1 VGPLLIEAFRYHKW
15 ANLQLLD
22 ICSQLNDEQLKLTST
37 GTYGTIAATFLHLAA
52 AEQRYVKRLGG
63 SPPQLSEKSEFPGVD
78 SLRDQMDRSGDELLA
93 LVGRVRPDDTTPAEG
108 TSHVRHW
115 VPIVQS
121 LHHGNDHRTHICTI
135 LGAHGLEYGDMDVWA
150 YGEAT
155 GGMVPLGAS

>member
-1 VGPLLIEAFRYHKW
+1 MGPLLIEAFRYHKW

-22 ICSQLNDEQLKLTST
+22 VCSQLNDEQLKLTST

-78 SLRDQMDRSGDELLA
+78 SLRDQMERSGDELLA

-135 LGAHGLEYGDMDVWA
+135 LGQNGIDYGDLDVWA
-150 YGEAT
+150 YAT
-155 GGMVPLGAS
+155 AAGGYVIA